1 MHLKRHKRMAVW
13 QLAMQLVEQVY
24 QLTALLPEHERFG
37 LISQMRRCAVS
48 VPSNIAEGAARR
60 SDKDFLRFLGI
71 ARGSLM
77 ELDTQLEICFRLGF
91 LQNNH
96 EAIELIEHVFAKLNA
111 LMSSVKQ
118 AGNEG

>member
-1 MHLKRHKRMAVW
+1 MAVW